1 MTDDTADR
9 RSAGTHP
16 GQGDMDNEDDIQCRD
31 TDSPPR
37 RKFRDTLFVNM
48 FGRNINAKE
57 YFLSLYNAIHGTD
70 FRIGEVEIKPVML
83 ENVVYKGLENDVSME
98 INGAIVVLAEQQ
110 STVNHNMPFRCLE
123 YLVAHYNRFFER
135 GDKYSTRR
143 VTLPRPECYVF
154 YNGDAPFPQ
163 EAEMRLSDAFRE
175 SGVTKDGGSLPQ
187 SLQLE
192 LTVRVYNIN
201 KSANHPILARCEPLL
216 AYSNF
221 TEYARMAKAGGEKN
235 PMAYA
240 LRESRRGDV
249 LAEYFDAISREE
261 QSMIFGEWDEEEYR
275 RVMKREAFEDG
286 HDAGVVEGAQQT
298 ARENARNFL
307 KEGDAPEKIARCCS
321 LPLDV
326 VLALKEELSGETAMQ

>member
-1 MTDDTADR
+1 
-9 RSAGTHP
+9 
-16 GQGDMDNEDDIQCRD
+16 MDNEDDIQCRD
-31 TDSPPR
+31 ADSPPR

-175 SGVTKDGGSLPQ
+175 SGAGLPQ
-187 SLQLE
+187 SMQLD

-201 KSANHPILARCEPLL
+201 KSANHPILAKCEPLL

-235 PMAYA
+235 PVAYA

-286 HDAGVVEGAQQT
+286 MEEGVQQT
-298 ARENARNFL
+298 ARQNARNL
-307 KEGDAPEKIARCCS
+307 LHMNILTPEQIAQGTGLSLDA
-321 LPLDV
+321 
-326 VLALKEELSGETAMQ
+326 VLAIKDELSNEVLAH

>member
-1 MTDDTADR
+1 
-9 RSAGTHP
+9 
-16 GQGDMDNEDDIQCRD
+16 MDNEDDIQCRD
-31 TDSPPR
+31 ADSPPR

-57 YFLSLYNAIHGTD
+57 YFLSLYTAIHGTD

-83 ENVVYKGLENDVSME
+83 ENVVYKGLANDVSME

-175 SGVTKDGGSLPQ
+175 SGAGLPQ
-187 SLQLE
+187 SLQLD
-192 LTVRVYNIN
+192 LTVRV
-201 KSANHPILARCEPLL
+201 
-216 AYSNF
+216 
-221 TEYARMAKAGGEKN
+221 
-235 PMAYA
+235 
-240 LRESRRGDV
+240 
-249 LAEYFDAISREE
+249 
-261 QSMIFGEWDEEEYR
+261 
-275 RVMKREAFEDG
+275 
-286 HDAGVVEGAQQT
+286 
-298 ARENARNFL
+298 
-307 KEGDAPEKIARCCS
+307 
-321 LPLDV
+321 
-326 VLALKEELSGETAMQ
+326 